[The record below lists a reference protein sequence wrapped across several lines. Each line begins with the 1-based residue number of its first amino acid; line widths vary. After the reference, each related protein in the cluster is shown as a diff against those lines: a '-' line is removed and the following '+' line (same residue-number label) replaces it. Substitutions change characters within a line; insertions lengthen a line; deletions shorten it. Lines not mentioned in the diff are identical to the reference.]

1 LAREQN
7 TDFLL
12 SKLQLGSSL
21 ILTAT
26 ADSTICQ

>member
-1 LAREQN
+1 LAKEQN
-7 TDFLL
+7 TEFLL
-12 SKLQLGSSL
+12 SKLLLGSSI

>member
-1 LAREQN
+1 LAKEQN

-12 SKLQLGSSL
+12 SKLQLGRSV

-26 ADSTICQ
+26 ADFTICQ